1 MVLQRIAASPTLIS
15 IALGAGLVL
24 VQHWKG
30 GLSPLV
36 QMTFFGLLLGL
47 TGIPHGALDH
57 LVEQETARKEQ
68 RPFHLYPFLGQYLLT
83 MAGYGALWLVFP
95 SGSLLFFLLMSAWHF
110 GETDLEKAPPTWPWN
125 LARFTLGTLVL
136 LGILLL
142 HRAETA
148 PLVARISGG
157 NAAVLATWDFLA
169 AHATTVLVTLAVTFT
184 ALFAVAYRQRPL
196 PLDRGRALRW
206 ICILLLTAYLPLL
219 PAFALYFG
227 GWHALNTFGTIGQY
241 LSEEQPPA
249 GRVSVG
255 YGLKIWAKT
264 ALFTGIAL
272 LFLGL
277 GVWYWS
283 RYWPHLDPLPLVFVF
298 LSLITLPHLNVMRKM
313 NRG

>member
-1 MVLQRIAASPTLIS
+1 MVLQRIAASPTLVS

-24 VQHWKG
+24 MQQWNG

-68 RPFHLYPFLGQYLLT
+68 RPFHLFPFLGRYLLT
-83 MAGYGALWLVFP
+83 MALYGALWLVFP

-125 LARFTLGTLVL
+125 LARFTLGALVL

-157 NAAVLATWDFLA
+157 NAAVQATWDFLA
-169 AHATTVLVTLAVTFT
+169 AQATATLATL
-184 ALFAVAYRQRPL
+184 ALAFATLLAVAYRQHPIAING
-196 PLDRGRALRW
+196 GRAARW
-206 ICILLLTAYLPLL
+206 ACILLLTVWLPLL

-227 GWHALNTFGTIGQY
+227 GWHALNTFGAIGQY
-241 LSEEQPPA
+241 LSDGPPPV
-249 GRVSVG
+249 RPSVG

-277 GVWYWS
+277 GVWYWF
-283 RYWPHLDPLPLVFVF
+283 RFWPHLDPLPVVFVF

>member
-1 MVLQRIAASPTLIS
+1 MGLQQIAATPTLIS

-24 VQHWKG
+24 VQQWNG

-36 QMTFFGLLLGL
+36 QMTFFGVLLGL

-57 LVEQETARKEQ
+57 LVEQETARKAQ

-125 LARFTLGTLVL
+125 LARFILGTLVL
-136 LGILLL
+136 SGILLL

-169 AHATTVLVTLAVTFT
+169 THATAVLVTLALTFA
-184 ALFAVAYRQRPL
+184 ALFAIAYQQRPL
-196 PLDRGRALRW
+196 LLDRGRVLRW
-206 ICILLLTAYLPLL
+206 CCILLLTAYLPLL

-227 GWHALNTFGTIGQY
+227 GWHALNTFGAIGQY
-241 LSEEQPPA
+241 LSDEHPAA
-249 GRVSVG
+249 GRITVG
-255 YGLKIWAKT
+255 YGLKIWAQT

-277 GVWYWS
+277 GGWYWY
-283 RYWPHLDPLPLVFVF
+283 RFWPHLDPLPLVFVF